1 MEEKNNRIIAQNRK
15 ARHEYHI
22 EECFEAGIVLQG
34 TEVKSLRVGK
44 ISIAESFAGNIG
56 DEIFLFHAHIPEYE
70 KANSLFNHESRRP
83 RKLLLHKKQINKL
96 LGKIKTKGYTLV
108 PLSVYFNNKNKA
120 KVELAL
126 AKGKQLFDKRASIKE
141 REWKIEKA
149 RTLRE
154 KIKNG

>member
-1 MEEKNNRIIAQNRK
+1 MSHLNKIIAQNRK

-22 EECFEAGIVLQG
+22 EDVLEVGIMLAG
-34 TEVKSLRVGK
+34 TEIKSLREGK
-44 ISIAESFAGNIG
+44 GSINESFASNIG
-56 DEIFLFHAHIPEYE
+56 SELFLFHSHIQAYE
-70 KANSLFNHESRRP
+70 KANPIFNHEARRP
-83 RKLLLHKKQINKL
+83 RKLLLHKKQLNKL

-108 PLSVYFNNKNKA
+108 PLSLYFNEKNKV

-141 REWKIEKA
+141 REWKVEKA

-154 KIKNG
+154 K